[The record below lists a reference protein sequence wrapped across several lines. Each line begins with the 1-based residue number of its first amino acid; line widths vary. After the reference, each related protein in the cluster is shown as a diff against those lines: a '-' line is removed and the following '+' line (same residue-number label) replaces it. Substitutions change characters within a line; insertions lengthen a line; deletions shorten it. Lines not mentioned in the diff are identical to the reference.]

1 MFEHPYLSRQITRS
15 EREQME
21 RAAAQRRL
29 LIEHADQ
36 FRPRPEGAVH
46 RMLRRMVGAARGRSA
61 PARATTACDPSAAPA
76 R

>member
-1 MFEHPYLSRQITRS
+1 MYEPYLSRQITRF

-29 LIEHADQ
+29 LAEHPDQ
-36 FRPRPEGAVH
+36 IRPRQDGSVR
-46 RMLRRMVGAARGRSA
+46 RMLRRVLGGTNGRTAATRT
-61 PARATTACDPSAAPA
+61 TTACDATTVPA